1 MLKINNLHKE
11 YDGFTLDCSLSVPAG
26 RITGLI
32 GQNGAGK
39 STVFKSVLN
48 LIFPNSGNIEI
59 FGTESLDENKQQR
72 IGTVLAESGFSGYLT
87 ISDIRII
94 LKQFYPAFDEKG
106 FTEGCKKFG
115 LPMTKKVN
123 ELSTGMKAKLKMLA
137 ALTHE
142 ADLLLLDEP
151 TAGLDVLAREEVLDM
166 LREYMEE
173 KEDRAILISSHISTD
188 LETLCDDIYMIHE
201 GGIVLHEDTDRLLD
215 SYAILKVS
223 EQEYEK
229 LDKKYLIRRKKE
241 AYGYSCLSDQRE
253 FYQENY
259 PDIVINKSGID
270 DLIMLVIKGE
280 KI

>member
-1 MLKINNLHKE
+1 MLKINNLHKGYE
-11 YDGFTLDCSLSVPAG
+11 GFTLDCSLAVPAG

-48 LIFPNSGNIEI
+48 LIFPDSGNIEI
-59 FGTESLDENKQQR
+59 FGTEGLDESKQQR

-87 ISDIRII
+87 ISDIRTI
-94 LKQFYPAFDEKG
+94 LKQFYPAFDEKA
-106 FTEGCKKFG
+106 FTEGCRKFN

-137 ALTHE
+137 ALTHK

-188 LETLCDDIYMIHE
+188 LETICDDIYMIHE
-201 GGIVLHEDTDRLLD
+201 GSIILHEDTDRLLD

>member
-1 MLKINNLHKE
+1 MLKINNLQKHYE
-11 YDGFTLDCSLSVPAG
+11 GFALDCSLSVPAG

-48 LIFPNSGNIEI
+48 IIFPDSGSIEV
-59 FGTESLDENKQQR
+59 FGTEGLDESKQQR
-72 IGTVLAESGFSGYLT
+72 IGTVLADSGFSGYLT
-87 ISDIRII
+87 IRDIRTI

-106 FTEGCKKFG
+106 FTEGCAKFQ
-115 LPMTKKVN
+115 LPQEKKVN

-137 ALTHE
+137 ALTHK

-151 TAGLDVLAREEVLDM
+151 TAGLDVIAREEVLDM

-173 KEDRAILISSHISTD
+173 KEDRAILISSHISSD
-188 LETLCDDIYMIHE
+188 LETICDDFYMIHE
-201 GGIVLHEDTDRLLD
+201 GKIFLHEDTDRLLG

-229 LDKKYLIRRKKE
+229 LDKKYLISRKKE

-280 KI
+280 KL